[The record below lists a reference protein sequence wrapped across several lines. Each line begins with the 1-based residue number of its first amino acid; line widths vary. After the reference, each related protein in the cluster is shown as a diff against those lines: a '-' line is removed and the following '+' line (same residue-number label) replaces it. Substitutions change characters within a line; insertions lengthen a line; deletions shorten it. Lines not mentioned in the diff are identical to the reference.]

1 MAPNGPALKTV
12 HFVSLGCPKNRVD
25 TEVML
30 GETTAAGYEIVAE
43 PERADVI
50 VVNTCGFIG
59 EAKQESIDAILE
71 MGRWKK
77 AGSCKRLVV
86 AGCLSQRYPGE
97 LAAEMPEVDQII
109 GTDEVPA
116 IAAAI
121 SGKVGRISVA
131 ETPRYLYDDVAPR
144 RASMARHT
152 AYVKIAEGCDRP
164 CAFCIIPK
172 LRGPQRSR
180 TVDSVVREAED
191 LAAAGAREIC
201 LVAQDLTTYGTD
213 LVVGGD
219 GGAGPHAASSNHPS
233 ATLETLLSAIA
244 GIRGLR
250 WIRLH
255 YAYPSAV
262 TDGLLAVM
270 AREPSVAKY
279 LDVPVQHV
287 DDGVLKAMRRGYG
300 ARVVHGLVERFRRLV
315 PGSTLRT
322 TFIVGHP
329 GETEAAFARLCDFV
343 RQAELDRVGVFNFS
357 REEGTVAAMLPGRVP
372 AEEVDA
378 RRRELLRI
386 QREVSK
392 KKLRDLRGKEI
403 EVLVEGP
410 SDESEYLLM
419 GRHEGQAP
427 EIDGQVYLTMRDD
440 LAPQPGDFVRAR
452 VTHSAEYDLA
462 AECVGVVPPIAPP
475 VSAPD
480 RSSGASHGPRRHGRL
495 VAL

>member
-1 MAPNGPALKTV
+1 MNV

-30 GETTAAGYEIVAE
+30 GHVTGAGHAVVGAPEEAE
-43 PERADVI
+43 VI

-71 MGRWKK
+71 MARHKE
-77 AGSCKRLVV
+77 AGTCKRLVV
-86 AGCLSQRYPGE
+86 TGCLSQRYPTE
-97 LAAEMPEVDQII
+97 LAAEMPEVDSFL
-109 GTDEVPA
+109 GTDEVGVINDAIDPMAAGAPA
-116 IAAAI
+116 AGADGAARR
-121 SGKVGRISVA
+121 VRVA

-144 RASMARHT
+144 RASMAAHT

-180 TVDSVVREAED
+180 DPESVVREARA

-201 LVAQDLTTYGTD
+201 LVAQDLTTYGED
-213 LVVGGD
+213 LPRGPSEGPQTPPRLASLLRALGGV
-219 GGAGPHAASSNHPS
+219 
-233 ATLETLLSAIA
+233 E
-244 GIRGLR
+244 GLR

-255 YAYPSAV
+255 YAYPTAC
-262 TDGLLAVM
+262 TDELLDVM
-270 AREPSVAKY
+270 AAEARVAKY
-279 LDVPVQHV
+279 LDVPIQHV
-287 DDGVLKAMRRGYG
+287 DSGVLKSMRRGYG
-300 ARVVHGLVERFRRLV
+300 ERQVRDLVERVRARV
-315 PGSTLRT
+315 PGATLRT

-329 GETEAAFARLCDFV
+329 GETEESFRRLCDFV
-343 RQAELDRVGVFNFS
+343 READLDRVGVFNFS
-357 REEGTVAAMLPGRVP
+357 REEGTVAALLPGRVP
-372 AEEVDA
+372 AKEIDA

-386 QREVSK
+386 QRDISK
-392 KKLRDLRGKEI
+392 KKLRALRGRTL

-427 EIDGQVYLTMRDD
+427 EIDGQVYLSLPAE
-440 LAPQPGDFVRAR
+440 LAEPPLTGALVHAR

-462 AECVGVVPPIAPP
+462 AEIVPA
-475 VSAPD
+475 
-480 RSSGASHGPRRHGRL
+480 G
-495 VAL
+495 